1 MTTDQP
7 SERIWRRI
15 EAGQITAIVGPLPS
29 LPDQR
34 RPLRARCDGP
44 LSTLGPLVEL
54 SERIG
59 DLLGDPPLAQLA
71 RERLVGGLRRRL
83 LGEAPPPAADS
94 LVEAANRLA
103 DGPGR
108 PPLLILE
115 AVEAADPNTLHSLRT
130 IALRPGWLRAP
141 LLIVFAE
148 QPPDGP
154 AAELLATLRR
164 LGGEQAVHDL
174 RRPVQPPPALAW
186 RELPADVI
194 QILRAGALIGLSF
207 EVDLVAA
214 LLELSRTAALTG
226 LQIAADRG
234 VVLEDRGDGRVALPV
249 ALAEQLRA
257 TTLPSLA
264 AEWHRGLAALLT
276 RDAAAR
282 PTPPAEP
289 AAAPGLHAAEV
300 DPLEIEP
307 FVEVFAQ
314 PAAAAERAPSAGA
327 PQSPVPSASRE
338 DDPPARPAPPQSP
351 VPSASREDDSP
362 ARPAPSQSPVP
373 AASREDDSPA
383 RPAPPA
389 APSQSPVPAASREDD
404 PPARPAPPAAPSQSP
419 VPAASRED
427 EPPARRPPSP
437 VPSASATPAPADR
450 RSSGPRR
457 PPSRPV
463 SAASPVTAADRS
475 PPAQPAAAGGA
486 LAADAADA
494 HPTSRRRRRPQSDV
508 ARAADHL
515 SAAGDE
521 DAAAAG
527 FVEAARQAAASGA
540 SGQALA
546 HAARALAH
554 LDALPPTPPRQRL
567 RAEALLERG
576 RMQWRSIGAEGPFR
590 LDDALATADA
600 AKQALPADA
609 PAQLHAEISLLIA
622 GIGHDRGDLRALER
636 ALAELEGATHRL
648 LQAGDSL
655 GAATLLNNQA
665 EVYIRLGDPV
675 RATHLLMQSR
685 GIFEGRARDDR
696 GARRELAET
705 HHLLARLPLS
715 ARLRP
720 GREGDAMTL
729 GLDHALIAERT
740 FRELGDQHELAR
752 VWETMA
758 RLELRKGRHERAGE
772 RLSAALGLQRELG
785 DLVGLARTTAA
796 FADLLASRGELREA
810 LGLLRSSVLLNRE
823 KGSPIGLAFNRRA
836 LAALTPLIDA
846 EGREL
851 AAAVDRELS
860 AAEAL
865 LGRHPLPPTITDA

>member
-15 EAGQITAIVGPLPS
+15 EAGQITAVVGPLPS

-83 LGEAPPPAADS
+83 LGEAPPPAADT

-141 LLIVFAE
+141 LLIVFAD
-148 QPPDGP
+148 QPPEGP

-186 RELPADVI
+186 RELPADVT

-207 EVDLVAA
+207 EIDLVAA

-289 AAAPGLHAAEV
+289 AAAAPGLHAAEV

-314 PAAAAERAPSAGA
+314 PAAAADRAPSAGA
-327 PQSPVPSASRE
+327 PE
-338 DDPPARPAPPQSP
+338 
-351 VPSASREDDSP
+351 
-362 ARPAPSQSPVP
+362 
-373 AASREDDSPA
+373 
-383 RPAPPA
+383 
-389 APSQSPVPAASREDD
+389 
-404 PPARPAPPAAPSQSP
+404 SP

-427 EPPARRPPSP
+427 EPPARHAAPLSP
-437 VPSASATPAPADR
+437 VPSASREDEPPARRPPSPAPSASPTPAPADR

-463 SAASPVTAADRS
+463 SAASPVTTADRS
-475 PPAQPAAAGGA
+475 PPAHPAAAGGA
-486 LAADAADA
+486 LAADAADAADA

-851 AAAVDRELS
+851 AAALDRELS